1 MKIRLWQIIIFV
13 VLALCTI
20 AFGLLKQV
28 WSGFTY
34 FSMASVFLL
43 AILFIINRILYI
55 VDLKKDYDDN
65 LDLYLAEMLNT
76 GMITRAQFEERDE
89 RIIKGYYKQ
98 YNKTKN
104 LQILILT
111 LTFLIL
117 ASIIVVLIRI

>member
-34 FSMASVFLL
+34 FSMTSVFLL

>member
-55 VDLKKDYDDN
+55 VDLKKDYDEN

-76 GMITRAQFEERDE
+76 GMITRTQFEERDQ

>member
-34 FSMASVFLL
+34 FSMTSVFLL

-76 GMITRAQFEERDE
+76 GMITRTQFEERDE

>member
-76 GMITRAQFEERDE
+76 GMITRAQFEERDQ

>member
-98 YNKTKN
+98 YNRTKN

>member
-1 MKIRLWQIIIFV
+1 MKFRLWQIIIFV

-76 GMITRAQFEERDE
+76 GMITRAQFEERDQ

-104 LQILILT
+104 LQIFILT

>member
-1 MKIRLWQIIIFV
+1 MKFRLWQIIIFV

-76 GMITRAQFEERDE
+76 GMITRAQFEERDQ